1 MHKLR
6 LVGVFLKAGCLLV
19 LLTMLKLFGYDGPAR
34 DTDENGKNPYA

>member
-6 LVGVFLKAGCLLV
+6 LVGAFLGAGCLLV
-19 LLTMLKLFGYDGPAR
+19 LLTMLRLFGYAAPAR